1 MTSTYELRNQA
12 LDLGEAVRQ
21 AKDEYNKILDDPR
34 STTEAVEAAKAKLD
48 NRIMKYNGK
57 QELIK
62 EQEAQDKINLK
73 ATKAARKLPEDPK
86 ARLVKAEAAWIRK
99 TMRPDNA
106 DYQEKWNNVKQE
118 LKDDTETNGGD
129 LQIGRAHV

>member
-57 QELIK
+57 
-62 EQEAQDKINLK
+62 
-73 ATKAARKLPEDPK
+73 
-86 ARLVKAEAAWIRK
+86 
-99 TMRPDNA
+99 
-106 DYQEKWNNVKQE
+106 
-118 LKDDTETNGGD
+118 
-129 LQIGRAHV
+129 